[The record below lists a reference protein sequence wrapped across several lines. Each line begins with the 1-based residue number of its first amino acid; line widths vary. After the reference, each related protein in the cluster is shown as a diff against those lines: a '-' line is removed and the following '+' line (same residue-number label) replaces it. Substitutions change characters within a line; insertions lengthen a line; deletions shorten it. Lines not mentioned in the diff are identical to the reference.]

1 MANDDSE
8 DPFDAILNL
17 EDQYY
22 QEGFQAGV
30 EDGSRAGLIEG
41 RIFGL
46 EKGFEKFLEMGKL
59 NGRARVWG
67 ARMQKGKG
75 LSGQRL
81 DAGDEESKTG
91 EVKSLKYNE
100 RLGKHVRTLYA
111 LSELESL
118 STQNTEDAVSEFDDR
133 FKRAVAK
140 VKVIESIVDEGH
152 IDGDS
157 DTKDIAEREEGEKS
171 EKGRLKLAR
180 SEIGLEKNIE
190 DFGIR

>member
-1 MANDDSE
+1 
-8 DPFDAILNL
+8 
-17 EDQYY
+17 
-22 QEGFQAGV
+22 
-30 EDGSRAGLIEG
+30 
-41 RIFGL
+41 
-46 EKGFEKFLEMGKL
+46 
-59 NGRARVWG
+59 
-67 ARMQKGKG
+67 
-75 LSGQRL
+75 L
-81 DAGDEESKTG
+81 D
-91 EVKSLKYNE
+91 
-100 RLGKHVRTLYA
+100 KHVRTLYA

-118 STQNTEDAVSEFDDR
+118 STQNIEDAVSEFDDR

-157 DTKDIAEREEGEKS
+157 DTKDIAEREGGEKS

>member
-1 MANDDSE
+1 MANEDSD
-8 DPFDAILNL
+8 DPFDVVLNL

-59 NGRARVWG
+59 CGRACVWS
-67 ARMQKGKG
+67 ARMQKDKDS
-75 LSGQRL
+75 SGQSF
-81 DAGDEESKTG
+81 DAADEGSNVG
-91 EVKSLKYNE
+91 GVKSLKFSE
-100 RLGKHVRTLYA
+100 RLDRHVQTLRA

-133 FKRAVAK
+133 FKRATAK
-140 VKVIESIVDEGH
+140 VKVIESIVGEKH
-152 IDGDS
+152 VDGDNP
-157 DTKDIAEREEGEKS
+157 KNDIAERKGGERS
-171 EKGRLKLAR
+171 EKGKLQMAR
-180 SEIGLEKNIE
+180 SGNAVGGNIE
-190 DFGIR
+190 DFGIK